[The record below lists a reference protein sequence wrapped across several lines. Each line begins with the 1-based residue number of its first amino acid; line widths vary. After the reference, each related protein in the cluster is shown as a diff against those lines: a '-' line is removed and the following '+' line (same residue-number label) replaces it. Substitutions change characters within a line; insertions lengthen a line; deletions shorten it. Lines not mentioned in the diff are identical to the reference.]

1 MHILDSIL
9 PKFDEP
15 LTLKCASA
23 VAVVDPPDITSIIP
37 LSSVKSPINKLAPLL
52 LIPLLA

>member
-1 MHILDSIL
+1 LHILDSIL